1 MEIDVEEDL
10 IEQGSRTSTAIE
22 RELQMLLDTDE
33 GNNIKADIELLKS
46 MGFDKKMIN
55 KVYLILR
62 PENIERAVDFM
73 TEIDGVYQH
82 DFIDG
87 PNPNECF
94 ICKKPRINHL
104 DYIPPDLI
112 NGDINNNMNNNNFN
126 NNHQNNN
133 LINHNQHL
141 INIEEEENIDKENN
155 NFNDNNNDDDNFKI
169 DECEVCY
176 EEIYKA
182 DRDLNKI
189 PCGHLFCTHC
199 WFNYLKTSISEA
211 KVDKIKCMDHGCNQ
225 IISEEFILNHIKDN
239 NNLIEK
245 YKKFKKRA
253 DIIKDKDK
261 KLCPKPDCDS
271 YLKKSNRAKYVKCE
285 NGHEYCFDC
294 LNPPHGNK
302 PCDQKLEK
310 QFMKWKKGKRV
321 KRCPRCQIYTEKNEG
336 CNHMTCVNC
345 KYQWCWLCEG
355 EYKYDHYRSGKCKGH
370 QFTRADNIKEILR
383 YTNAFGLHK
392 IFRCVFQQVNGPF
405 DLDQYIWLKY
415 LAILGFWLFG
425 YGVLYAFVEISYL
438 EKNTHFE
445 EDRNQNFFI
454 VMTCLIGLVLFVSFQ
469 IIFTTTVTPFI
480 LVAFIYHRFFDR
492 ILIFYGI
499 GEIDNI

>member
-1 MEIDVEEDL
+1 MEPDIEEDL
-10 IEQGSRTSTAIE
+10 IDQGSRSSTAIE
-22 RELQMLLDTDE
+22 REMEMLLETEE
-33 GNNIKADIELLKS
+33 GKNIKADIELLNS

-82 DFIDG
+82 DFIEG
-87 PNPNECF
+87 QNLNECF
-94 ICKKPRINHL
+94 ICKSPRINHL
-104 DYIPPDLI
+104 DYIPPEFI
-112 NGDINNNMNNNNFN
+112 NEAINNNANNNNFNNHN

-133 LINHNQHL
+133 LINNNQNL
-141 INIEEEENIDKENN
+141 INIEEENIDEENN
-155 NFNDNNNDDDNFKI
+155 NYNNNDTDNFKI

-189 PCGHLFCTHC
+189 PCGHLFCTNC

-239 NNLIEK
+239 NNLVEK

-253 DIIKDKDK
+253 EIIKDKDK

-271 YLKKSNRAKYVKCE
+271 YLKKSNKSKYVKCE

-321 KRCPRCQIYTEKNEG
+321 KRCPRCQIYTEKNKT
-336 CNHMTCVNC
+336 M
-345 KYQWCWLCEG
+345 
-355 EYKYDHYRSGKCKGH
+355 SSMS
-370 QFTRADNIKEILR
+370 NI
-383 YTNAFGLHK
+383 
-392 IFRCVFQQVNGPF
+392 
-405 DLDQYIWLKY
+405 
-415 LAILGFWLFG
+415 
-425 YGVLYAFVEISYL
+425 
-438 EKNTHFE
+438 
-445 EDRNQNFFI
+445 
-454 VMTCLIGLVLFVSFQ
+454 
-469 IIFTTTVTPFI
+469 
-480 LVAFIYHRFFDR
+480 HRKK
-492 ILIFYGI
+492 
-499 GEIDNI
+499 